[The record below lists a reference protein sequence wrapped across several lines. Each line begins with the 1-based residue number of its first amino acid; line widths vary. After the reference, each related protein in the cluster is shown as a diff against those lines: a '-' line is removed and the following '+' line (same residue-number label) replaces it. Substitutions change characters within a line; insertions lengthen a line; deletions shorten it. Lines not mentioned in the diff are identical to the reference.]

1 MEGSGG
7 SLAQSGDLEFFS
19 KGQQQEEEEE
29 GGSAGAT
36 TGSSRGGGLGR
47 EIHRVITSHAEAAK
61 IGGVVLHVWIF
72 LLKNRKNGN
81 KYYTTAIICNC
92 KAGTIK

>member
-19 KGQQQEEEEE
+19 KGQQEEEE
-29 GGSAGAT
+29 GGETAGAT
-36 TGSSRGGGLGR
+36 PGSSRGGGLGR

-61 IGGVVLHVWIF
+61 IGVVVLFYVWIF
-72 LLKNRKNGN
+72 LLNCTNRN
-81 KYYTTAIICNC
+81 KYYTIAIIC
-92 KAGTIK
+92 KTGTIK

>member
-19 KGQQQEEEEE
+19 KGQQEEE
-29 GGSAGAT
+29 GEEGGTAGAT
-36 TGSSRGGGLGR
+36 TGSSRGGLGP

-61 IGGVVLHVWIF
+61 IGGVLLFYVWIF
-72 LLKNRKNGN
+72 LWE
-81 KYYTTAIICNC
+81 I
-92 KAGTIK
+92 

>member
-29 GGSAGAT
+29 GTAGAT

-47 EIHRVITSHAEAAK
+47 EIHCVITSHAEAAK
-61 IGGVVLHVWIF
+61 IGGV
-72 LLKNRKNGN
+72 LLF
-81 KYYTTAIICNC
+81 YV
-92 KAGTIK
+92 

>member
-1 MEGSGG
+1 MSFLCVKVAVEGSGG

-29 GGSAGAT
+29 GTAGAT
-36 TGSSRGGGLGR
+36 TGSSRGGLGR

-61 IGGVVLHVWIF
+61 IGTFGSF
-72 LLKNRKNGN
+72 
-81 KYYTTAIICNC
+81 Y
-92 KAGTIK
+92 

>member
-1 MEGSGG
+1 LNLDLIRIRNSDFFLYGFLVKVAVEGSGG

-19 KGQQQEEEEE
+19 KGPQQEEEED
-29 GGSAGAT
+29 GTAGAT

-61 IGGVVLHVWIF
+61 IGGLCFF
-72 LLKNRKNGN
+72 L
-81 KYYTTAIICNC
+81 
-92 KAGTIK
+92 